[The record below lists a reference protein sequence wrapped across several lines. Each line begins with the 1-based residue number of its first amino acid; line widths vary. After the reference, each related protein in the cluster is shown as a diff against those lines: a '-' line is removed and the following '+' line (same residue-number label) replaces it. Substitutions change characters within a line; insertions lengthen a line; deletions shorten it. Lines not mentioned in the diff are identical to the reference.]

1 MSDDNYTNGR
11 VCENRVGND
20 AVLNGQV
27 SSFGEVS
34 RHVTTLHFAKGH
46 RSPLRA
52 VREIQTHLR

>member
-34 RHVTTLHFAKGH
+34 RHDLE
-46 RSPLRA
+46 RSWRRCTSL
-52 VREIQTHLR
+52 